1 MQSKPR
7 GIRYYRRRGFDT
19 ERLLAKTLRD
29 LRIWAFRIPASG
41 MYESRRN
48 MSLPDVI
55 AFLPDGRVAGFQ
67 LKATSK
73 ARYTVSPKELKPLVA
88 FVEDGRYFERET
100 VGFAVVRFVGRGR
113 SLWAGCRV
121 EKAES
126 VKFTLNDAYSLQ
138 SLLYRLGVIR

>member
-1 MQSKPR
+1 MSKPR

-19 ERLLAKTLRD
+19 ERLLAKTLRSLD
-29 LRIWAFRIPASG
+29 IWAFRIPASG
-41 MYESRRN
+41 MFESRRN

-55 AFLPDGRVAGFQ
+55 AFLPNGAIAGFQ

-73 ARYTVSPKELKPLVA
+73 GRYTVSAKEIKPLIA
-88 FVEDGRYFERET
+88 FIRDGRYFNKET
-100 VGFAVVRFVGRGR
+100 VGYVLVRFVGKGR
-113 SLWAGCRV
+113 ALWAGRRV
-121 EKAES
+121 EKEEP